1 MGTNGNITISAED
14 VKLIRKF
21 EEILKRGYYCDGGQ
35 VTEVH
40 NRVLGTRLSPTNC
53 SSCIRQRIT
62 ALVEAL
68 NRFERLNAKVE
79 EEKVEETPEETKP
92 EQEDIKERM
101 ARVRAAKK
109 SKK

>member
-14 VKLIRKF
+14 VKIIRKF
-21 EEILKRGYYCDGGQ
+21 EDILKRGYYCDGGQ

-53 SSCIRQRIT
+53 SACVRQRIT

-79 EEKVEETPEETKP
+79 EEKKEDTPEPKKENKKPKTK
-92 EQEDIKERM
+92 K
-101 ARVRAAKK
+101 
-109 SKK
+109 